1 MKHLIE
7 APTPA
12 ALADLVERCKQ
23 INRYATQLTA
33 AEETRVAALASAIVV
48 MRQVLELHPVRAD
61 RLAARQGRIQHW
73 FLTGDHLIT
82 AETPAV
88 KRFRGRLV
96 LDEHEQVKILSHR
109 SWRRSMRTVTLWRDG
124 VEGLTSTELMEYLAR
139 LTALAQERAPDVAR
153 SLLERSEAIVGAR
166 ELKSAKPRGREK

>member
-1 MKHLIE
+1 MQQLIE

-12 ALADLVERCKQ
+12 ALADLVRRCEQ

-48 MRQVLELHPVRAD
+48 MRQVLDLHPVGTD

-73 FLTGDHLIT
+73 FLTADHLSA
-82 AETPAV
+82 AETPAI

-96 LDEHEQVKILSHR
+96 LDEHEQVKILSQR
-109 SWRRSMRTVTLWRDG
+109 TWRRSARGVSLWRDG
-124 VEGLTSTELMEYLAR
+124 VEGLSAADLMTFLAR

-153 SLLERSEAIVGAR
+153 ALLERSEGIVGAR